1 MGRTERR
8 PADRTR
14 RQTRTQNQYQMN
26 TYVDGNTVR
35 KLQTAPKR
43 EVQRRTQISS
53 ATRKNREK
61 ALQMNMSY
69 VLFLTIA
76 AVVTVMVC
84 INYLKLQAQNT
95 TYQKSVTSLSTQLS
109 SLKLENDSEYNR
121 IVSSVNL
128 EHVKD
133 VAMNELGM
141 VYASEK
147 QIQTYDST
155 ESDYVKQY
163 QEIPAE

>member
-1 MGRTERR
+1 MARVEKRAASGTRR
-8 PADRTR
+8 PAG
-14 RQTRTQNQYQMN
+14 TQKQYQMN

-35 KLQTAPKR
+35 KLQTVQKSDAQKR
-43 EVQRRTQISS
+43 TTSS

-61 ALQMNMSY
+61 AMQMNMGY
-69 VLFLTIA
+69 VVFLTAA

-84 INYLKLQAQNT
+84 INYLKLQAQHT
-95 TYQKSVTSLSTQLS
+95 SYQKTVTSMGTQLS
-109 SLKLENDSEYNR
+109 ELKLENDSEYNR
-121 IVSSVNL
+121 IVSSVDL

-141 VYASEK
+141 VFASEK
-147 QIQTYDST
+147 QIYTYDST

-163 QEIPAE
+163 QDVPAE

>member
-1 MGRTERR
+1 MART
-8 PADRTR
+8 
-14 RQTRTQNQYQMN
+14 NYQMN

-35 KLQTAPKR
+35 KLQTAPGR
-43 EVQRRTQISS
+43 ENQSRPAVSS
-53 ATRKNREK
+53 ATRKNRET

-95 TYQKSVTSLSTQLS
+95 SYQKTVTSMGTQLS
-109 SLKLENDSEYNR
+109 ELKLENDSEYNR
-121 IVSSVNL
+121 IVSSVDL
-128 EHVKD
+128 EHIKD

-147 QIQTYDST
+147 QIRTYDST
-155 ESDYVKQY
+155 QSDYVKQY
-163 QEIPAE
+163 QDIPEE

>member
-1 MGRTERR
+1 MARTSQRPTGNAGRRER
-8 PADRTR
+8 PH
-14 RQTRTQNQYQMN
+14 NQYQVN

-35 KLQTAPKR
+35 KLQTAPQR
-43 EVQRRTQISS
+43 EVRERRAVSF

-69 VLFLTIA
+69 MLFLTAA

-95 TYQKSVTSLSTQLS
+95 TLQKSATFLGMELSQM
-109 SLKLENDSEYNR
+109 KLENDSEYNR
-121 IVSSVNL
+121 ITSSVDL

-133 VAMNELGM
+133 VAMNKLGM

-147 QIQTYDST
+147 QIQIYDST
-155 ESDYVKQY
+155 QSDYVKQY
-163 QEIPAE
+163 QDIPAE